1 MVGQA
6 IVSPLENSYNLFV
19 GSFWE
24 KNIVNNHFIIAIG
37 VIGLGFLLWEL
48 KSVIVALL
56 FAYIVMTALSPG
68 VEKLVG
74 WRVKR
79 WLAVLIVY
87 SLTLLTV
94 LVLVTPLVP
103 FLLAQIQNLA
113 VNFPHFL
120 ARVSN
125 RDLADLLQTEIEAIG
140 KNTVMITKTVFSG
153 FFSVVTVAVLSLYF
167 LLDKKQIY
175 EGIKNPRVLRILSQ
189 TEFRLGA
196 WIRGQLILSFAVGL
210 LTFVGL
216 TILGLPFA
224 FPLAIVAGILEIIPV
239 IGPILSAV
247 PAVIVAL
254 AVSPATAIMI
264 VGLYIG
270 VQLLENNLLVP
281 KIMQKA
287 VGLNP
292 ATVIVGIM
300 VGGALFGV
308 IGSLLAMPVI
318 LLVRTV
324 LENLQIQ
331 NSSN

>member
-6 IVSPLENSYNLFV
+6 IVSPLENRRIWYNSFV

-24 KNIVNNHFIIAIG
+24 KNIVNNHFIIAVG
-37 VIGLGFLLWEL
+37 VVGLGFLLWEL
-48 KSVIVALL
+48 KSVIVALF
-56 FAYIVMTALSPG
+56 FAYIVMTALSPM

-74 WRVKR
+74 WKFKR

-87 SLTLLTV
+87 FLTLLAV
-94 LVLVTPLVP
+94 LVVITPLVP
-103 FLLAQIQNLA
+103 FLLAQIQSLA
-113 VNFPHFL
+113 ANFPHFL

-125 RDLADLLQTEIEAIG
+125 RDLADLLQAEFEAVG

-167 LLDKKQIY
+167 LLDKRQLY
-175 EGIKNPRVLRILSQ
+175 EVIKNPRILQILSQ
-189 TEFRLGA
+189 IEFRLGA
-196 WIRGQLILSFAVGL
+196 WIRGQLLLSFAVGL
-210 LTFVGL
+210 LTFIGL

-254 AVSPATAIMI
+254 AISPATAAMI

-292 ATVIVGIM
+292 AAVIVGIM

-308 IGSLLAMPVI
+308 AGSLLAMPVI
-318 LLVRTV
+318 LVTRTI
-324 LENLQIQ
+324 LENLQ
-331 NSSN
+331 N